1 MRILHDWETKA
12 VETLIVACNPKKFG
26 SNDIL
31 PLSICTK
38 YVTLSATQN
47 SACRAQL
54 IGKQVEVSLQLFD
67 VFERNMVFIFLKGSC
82 EAQLTN

>member
-47 SACRAQL
+47 SACKARL
-54 IGKQVEVSLQLFD
+54 IG
-67 VFERNMVFIFLKGSC
+67 
-82 EAQLTN
+82 